1 MSAPAGPPLPQPSLH
16 VHAPQAP
23 VLPRRRPVRSLGG
36 PARLR
41 RCPRR
46 RLPRAPGDPDRAV
59 PGRRHRR
66 HRVPRA
72 GQVDR
77 AAPGATHRDR
87 EPAGRE
93 RYPWRR
99 RRCPGQ
105 AGRLPDR
112 RHAFRRAAAAADA
125 KDHVQRPGRPHAD
138 PAGERARRRHHRSR
152 RFAVQVVQGLHRG
165 RAQAPRIVTYGTNG
179 TATSQNLALVTL
191 AAQENV
197 KLNHIPY
204 KGDAEATVALLGGHI
219 DAQAGGTILGNMVD
233 GGKARWLAVF
243 SDRRLKKWPD
253 APTLF
258 DLGYKIPASSPTGLV
273 GPANMPPAVVKKLH
287 DAFRA
292 GLNDQ
297 GTVSALERNAMDV
310 YYRDGTAYGA
320 LIRESYEIEKERV
333 RRAGLLMGS

>member
-1 MSAPAGPPLPQPSLH
+1 MSMPLKRRSFLAAGLSAASVGLPGFAAAQDAAFPTRPVTLIVPFPAGGTADTVFRALAKSTEPH
-16 VHAPQAP
+16 
-23 VLPRRRPVRSLGG
+23 LGQSIVIEN
-36 PARLR
+36 R
-41 RCPRR
+41 
-46 RLPRAPGDPDRAV
+46 
-59 PGRRHRR
+59 
-66 HRVPRA
+66 
-72 GQVDR
+72 
-77 AAPGATHRDR
+77 PGASATL
-87 EPAGRE
+87 G
-93 RYPWRR
+93 
-99 RRCPGQ
+99 
-105 AGRLPDR
+105 
-112 RHAFRRAAAAADA
+112 AAAVAQGKPDGYQIAVMHSAVLRLQLMQKTTYNALADLTPIIQVSA
-125 KDHVQRPGRPHAD
+125 LDVGIIVRADSPYKTFKDFIDDARKRPG
-138 PAGERARRRHHRSR
+138 
-152 RFAVQVVQGLHRG
+152 L
-165 RAQAPRIVTYGTNG
+165 VTYGTNG

-243 SDRRLKKWPD
+243 SERRLKKWPD

-273 GPANMPPAVVKKLH
+273 GPANMPPAVVRKLH

-292 GLNDQ
+292 GLNDP

-333 RRAGLLMGS
+333 RRAGLLMGT